1 MKGRRGKSV
10 REDWK
15 CGLQMLHIITGCVL
29 AREGRQI
36 VSALFVLSFHVLHV
50 KVHSARLATGAA
62 SSEPTEHSFLLCFS
76 VLLTEQRWR

>member
-50 KVHSARLATGAA
+50 KVHSAR
-62 SSEPTEHSFLLCFS
+62 
-76 VLLTEQRWR
+76 